1 MRERKRKLMRIKRN
15 NMALVLVF
23 TIAILGA
30 VCFARVGLE
39 QELESKKEV
48 LASYQKEKKSLEEEQ
63 KDIED
68 LKEYVNS
75 KEYIEDMA
83 REKFG
88 LVYENE
94 VIFEAEK

>member
-1 MRERKRKLMRIKRN
+1 MRERRRRLIHIKRN

-30 VCFARVGLE
+30 VCFARVNLE
-39 QELESKKEV
+39 RELESKKEI
-48 LASYQKEKKSLEEEQ
+48 LATYKKEKKSLKEEQ
-63 KDIED
+63 KDM
-68 LKEYVNS
+68 KELEKYVTS

-94 VIFEAEK
+94 VIFEAED

>member
-39 QELESKKEV
+39 QELQNKKEI
-48 LASYQKEKKSLEEEQ
+48 LSTYKKEKKSLKEQQ

-83 REKFG
+83 REKLG
-88 LVYENE
+88 LVYKNE
-94 VIFEAEK
+94 VIFEAE

>member
-1 MRERKRKLMRIKRN
+1 MRERKRKLMRTKRN

-23 TIAILGA
+23 TIAIFGA
-30 VCFARVGLE
+30 VCFARVNLE
-39 QELESKKEV
+39 QELENKKEI
-48 LASYQKEKKSLEEEQ
+48 LATYQKEKKSLEEEQ
-63 KDIED
+63 KDMEE
-68 LKEYVNS
+68 LKEYLNS

-94 VIFEAEK
+94 VIFEAEE

>member
-1 MRERKRKLMRIKRN
+1 MRERRRKLMRIKRN

-30 VCFARVGLE
+30 VCFARVNLE
-39 QELESKKEV
+39 QELKSKKEI
-48 LASYQKEKKSLEEEQ
+48 LATYQKEKKSLKEEQ
-63 KDIED
+63 KDMD
-68 LKEYVNS
+68 NLKEYVNS

-83 REKFG
+83 REKLG

-94 VIFEAEK
+94 VIFEAEE

>member
-1 MRERKRKLMRIKRN
+1 MREKKRKLLRNKRN

-39 QELESKKEV
+39 QELQNKKEI
-48 LASYQKEKKSLEEEQ
+48 LATYKKEKKSLKEEQ

-83 REKFG
+83 REKLG

-94 VIFEAEK
+94 VIFESE